1 MNEISILNNWIISEF
16 DKNNL
21 VNTISIVPTLQMDSN
36 KENVYPLVNIDMLNS
51 VVQSDVIVVS
61 FEITIVQ
68 QRDKRPVKTDS
79 KLLGDTN
86 YLDNVN
92 ETHSIAQRFIN
103 VLDRQ
108 NNSLNIEVD
117 TISKLDFLKEF
128 GRENLDGVQFI
139 VDLSIP
145 NLGTS
150 C

>member
-16 DKNNL
+16 EKNIL
-21 VNTISIVPTLQMDSN
+21 VNTISIVPTIQMDSN
-36 KENVYPLVNIDMLNS
+36 KENIYPLVNIDMLNS

-108 NNSLNIEVD
+108 NNDFNIEID

-128 GRENLDGVQFI
+128 SRENLDGVQFT

>member
-51 VVQSDVIVVS
+51 VVQNDVIVVS

-79 KLLGDTN
+79 KLLNDTN

-92 ETHSIAQRFIN
+92 ETHSIAERFIN

-108 NNSLNIEVD
+108 NNSLNIELD
-117 TISKLDFLKEF
+117 TISKLEFLKEYS
-128 GRENLDGVQFI
+128 RENLDGVQFTI
-139 VDLSIP
+139 DLSIP

>member
-16 DKNNL
+16 EKNIL

-36 KENVYPLVNIDMLNS
+36 KENVYPLVNIDMINS

-108 NNSLNIEVD
+108 NNSLNIEID

-128 GRENLDGVQFI
+128 SRENLDGVQFT

>member
-21 VNTISIVPTLQMDSN
+21 VNTISIVPTIQMDAN
-36 KENVYPLVNIDMLNS
+36 KENVYPLVNIDMLS
-51 VVQSDVIVVS
+51 STIQSDVVIVS
-61 FEITIVQ
+61 FEISIVQ

-79 KLLGDTN
+79 KLLDDTN
-86 YLDNVN
+86 YIDNVN
-92 ETHSIAQRFIN
+92 ETHSIAERFIN

-108 NNSLNIEVD
+108 NNDLNIELN

-128 GRENLDGVQFI
+128 SRENLDGVQFTI
-139 VDLSIP
+139 DLSIP
-145 NLGTS
+145 NSGTS

>member
-51 VVQSDVIVVS
+51 VVQNDVIVVS

-79 KLLGDTN
+79 KLLNDTN

-92 ETHSIAQRFIN
+92 ETHSIAERFIN

-108 NNSLNIEVD
+108 NNSLNIELD
-117 TISKLDFLKEF
+117 TISKLEFLKEYS
-128 GRENLDGVQFI
+128 RENLDGVQFTI
-139 VDLSIP
+139 DLSIP
-145 NLGTS
+145 NIGTS